1 MATDTQRP
9 SSGMYSN
16 SVCEVFGEEYNNPFQ
31 FSVFIPRVFSNISEH
46 RVRSV
51 FRRLNI
57 GEVTAVSLARRPDG
71 NANMAFVYFASMNYD
86 NPVTNTLIDKI
97 CDSEQTAKIMYEEPY
112 YWVVLPNKTGRG
124 TTYNKQ
130 FMIFNEFRDV
140 MFAKFK
146 MIQETLDVL
155 EFSKEQLLRDM
166 KTKINAKLKKIKI
179 TEGDLVRECEERIG
193 KRLRVYE
200 PGWSSDDDDDEAG
213 AEDAGPPPALA
224 PSSSFHC
231 KVCLVEVTGPREN
244 ALCPACGSP
253 LDIDENSDL
262 YRLLAT
268 RYDAYTVEEQ
278 GTLAYNALFHQG
290 VAQIEERLGEIR
302 EHPDEEEVLGF
313 TTVEQQGPWSA
324 EGYTNVE
331 QVHPPAAFVDGSEIE
346 NPLYVDATTPGSPGA
361 GSQAPEST
369 GWSWFS

>member
-112 YWVVLPNKTGRG
+112 YWVVLPNKTARG

-200 PGWSSDDDDDEAG
+200 PGWSSDDDDGEAA
-213 AEDAGPPPALA
+213 AEEPGPPAALA

-278 GTLAYNALFHQG
+278 GTLAYNALFHQD
-290 VAQIEERLGEIR
+290 VARIEERLGEIR

-313 TTVEQQGPWSA
+313 TTVEQQGPGSA

-331 QVHPPAAFVDGSEIE
+331 HIHPPAAFVDGSEIE
-346 NPLYVDATTPGSPGA
+346 NPLYVDATTPGTPPA